1 MSSYIHIHTYMHT
14 TPSKGIKLYGVEA
27 QQRSQHRTTAA
38 PARLFYMRRCFICAV
53 VCESIDFNHS
63 GLSIKTSF
71 EIICSRVYLNTTVF
85 TRHITL
91 RHLWWK
97 LFSLQRRYSAYN
109 SKGKH
114 FRRHQNA
121 VTALTIFKSTSFSS
135 EQFRITTGVR
145 KFRYYWYIA
154 IFVSNNIMEKD
165 LQYCSCPDIHTWTAV
180 FWFKVLFWFD
190 WVNFHAKTCK
200 VCHDGAHFLKTKQNL
215 CIIRI
220 FRKEEEKF
228 VIICSKQWPEWMASI
243 FVLNLHHSAIAKSS

>member
-1 MSSYIHIHTYMHT
+1 
-14 TPSKGIKLYGVEA
+14 
-27 QQRSQHRTTAA
+27 
-38 PARLFYMRRCFICAV
+38 MRRYFICAV

-97 LFSLQRRYSAYN
+97 FFSLQRRYSAYN

-121 VTALTIFKSTSFSS
+121 VPALTIFKSTSFSS
-135 EQFRITTGVR
+135 EQSQITTGVR

-180 FWFKVLFWFD
+180 FWFKVLFLFD

-200 VCHDGAHFLKTKQNL
+200 VCHDGAHF
-215 CIIRI
+215 
-220 FRKEEEKF
+220 
-228 VIICSKQWPEWMASI
+228 IC
-243 FVLNLHHSAIAKSS
+243 